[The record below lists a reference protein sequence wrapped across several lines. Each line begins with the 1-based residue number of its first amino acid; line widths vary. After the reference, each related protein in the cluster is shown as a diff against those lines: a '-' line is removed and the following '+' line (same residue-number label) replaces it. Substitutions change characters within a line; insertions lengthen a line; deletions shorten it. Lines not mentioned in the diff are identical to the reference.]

1 MPAITSL
8 RSSIATALT
17 DNSKYSVFSFPPA
30 TPIANSVIVT
40 PDDPY
45 IVPSNNDYSAISPM
59 ANFKISILVPLL
71 DNEGNLAGIEADV
84 VRVFALLEASSIVF
98 NVGSVSAPSV
108 LSIASGDLLTCDI
121 AISTLTEWSYSMD
134 DWTKEQ
140 ADFLIKIGQLPA
152 TKPATQPTSKKDEE

>member
-1 MPAITSL
+1 MPAITTL
-8 RSSIATALT
+8 RFSIATALT
-17 DNSKYSVFSFPPA
+17 DNSKYTVYSIPPA

-40 PDDPY
+40 PADPY
-45 IVPSNNDYSAISPM
+45 IVPTNNDRTSVAPL

-121 AISTLTEWSYSMD
+121 AISTLTEW
-134 DWTKEQ
+134 T
-140 ADFLIKIGQLPA
+140 
-152 TKPATQPTSKKDEE
+152 

>member
-1 MPAITSL
+1 MPAITTL

-17 DNSKYSVFSFPPA
+17 DNTKYSVFSFPPA

-40 PDDPY
+40 PADPY
-45 IVPSNNDYSAISPM
+45 IVPTNNDYTAIAPM
-59 ANFKISILVPLL
+59 ANFRISILVPLL

-121 AISTLTEWSYSMD
+121 AISTLTEWS
-134 DWTKEQ
+134 
-140 ADFLIKIGQLPA
+140 
-152 TKPATQPTSKKDEE
+152 

>member
-1 MPAITSL
+1 MTAITTL
-8 RSSIATALT
+8 RTSIATALA
-17 DNSKYSVFSFPPA
+17 DNSLYSVFSFPPA

-40 PDDPY
+40 PADPY
-45 IVPSNNDYSAISPM
+45 IVPTNNDRTSVAPM

-108 LSIASGDLLTCDI
+108 LPIASGDLLTCDI
-121 AISTLTEWSYSMD
+121 AISTLTEWS
-134 DWTKEQ
+134 
-140 ADFLIKIGQLPA
+140 
-152 TKPATQPTSKKDEE
+152 